1 MFHKGTQLHTKE
13 MSVLY
18 FHQISNMTKLILFKV
33 IFIRWFHGVF
43 SILSKLSVDCDFSIP
58 ANIRLDEDVLKTSWR
73 RLSSSSSKD
82 VFKTSSRRLD
92 QDEYVRLSLTSS
104 EDVFKTSSR
113 RLGQDQYIRLG
124 HTSSRRLQDVFK
136 TSSRRLAKTSSR
148 HLQDVLPRRLQDV
161 FKTSSKL
168 LANTSWRHLQDVLK
182 TYHQVKLLLLTSL
195 WEVFNMFVRRTA
207 KTIVYRRI
215 HLGHTSE
222 KFMVT
227 VQNLQE
233 W

>member
-82 VFKTSSRRLD
+82 VLMETDIFLLIIRLQDVLVKTNIFVLSFKRSCKNDFKTSSRPL
-92 QDEYVRLSLTSS
+92 QDVLPILLQNVFKTSCKYILKTSS
-104 EDVFKTSSR
+104 RHFEDVFKTSSR
-113 RLGQDQYIRLG
+113 RLSK
-124 HTSSRRLQDVFK
+124 TPSRRFQDV
-136 TSSRRLAKTSSR
+136 SSS
-148 HLQDVLPRRLQDV
+148 
-161 FKTSSKL
+161 
-168 LANTSWRHLQDVLK
+168 
-182 TYHQVKLLLLTSL
+182 
-195 WEVFNMFVRRTA
+195 
-207 KTIVYRRI
+207 
-215 HLGHTSE
+215 
-222 KFMVT
+222 
-227 VQNLQE
+227 
-233 W
+233 

>member
-82 VFKTSSRRLD
+82 VFKTSWSRPIYSSCPYVFKTSSRRF
-92 QDEYVRLSLTSS
+92 Q
-104 EDVFKTSSR
+104 DVFKTSSR
-113 RLGQDQYIRLG
+113 RLAKMSSRRFQDVFKTSCKNVFK
-124 HTSSRRLQDVFK
+124 TSSRRLQDVFK
-136 TSSRRLAKTSSR
+136 TSSRR
-148 HLQDVLPRRLQDV
+148 
-161 FKTSSKL
+161 

-182 TYHQVKLLLLTSL
+182 TYHQVKLFLLTSL
-195 WEVFNMFVRRTA
+195 REVFNMFVRCTA

>member
-13 MSVLY
+13 MSVLF

-33 IFIRWFHGVF
+33 IFIRWFHGLQDVLMETDIF
-43 SILSKLSVDCDFSIP
+43 LLI
-58 ANIRLDEDVLKTSWR
+58 IRLQDVLVKTNIFV
-73 RLSSSSSKD
+73 LSFKRSCKND
-82 VFKTSSRRLD
+82 FKTSSRRL
-92 QDEYVRLSLTSS
+92 QDLFKTSCQYF
-104 EDVFKTSSR
+104 FKTSSR
-113 RLGQDQYIRLG
+113 RLANTFWRHLHDILK
-124 HTSSRRLQDVFK
+124 TSSKHPQDVFLRRLQDVFK
-136 TSSRRLAKTSSR
+136 T
-148 HLQDVLPRRLQDV
+148 
-161 FKTSSKL
+161 
-168 LANTSWRHLQDVLK
+168 
-182 TYHQVKLLLLTSL
+182 YHQVKLFLLTNL
-195 WEVFNMFVRRTA
+195 WEVFNMFVRCTA

>member
-113 RLGQDQYIRLG
+113 RLGQDQYIRLV
-124 HTSSRRLQDVFK
+124 HTSSTRLQDVLQKRLQDIFK
-136 TSSRRLAKTSSR
+136 TSCKDIFKTFSRRII
-148 HLQDVLPRRLQDV
+148 
-161 FKTSSKL
+161 KL
-168 LANTSWRHLQDVLK
+168 NRSC
-182 TYHQVKLLLLTSL
+182 
-195 WEVFNMFVRRTA
+195 
-207 KTIVYRRI
+207 
-215 HLGHTSE
+215 
-222 KFMVT
+222 
-227 VQNLQE
+227 
-233 W
+233 

>member
-136 TSSRRLAKTSSR
+136 TSSRRLQDVFKTSSRRLAKTSSR
-148 HLQDVLPRRLQDV
+148 HLQDVL
-161 FKTSSKL
+161 KM
-168 LANTSWRHLQDVLK
+168 
-182 TYHQVKLLLLTSL
+182 YHQVKLFLLTSL